1 MRSTPN
7 LTVYEHKESVC
18 CHKVAITLAEKQ
30 IEAEIVNISLEKQEQ
45 RQAWYLKINPLG
57 VVPALVHTGRTVIH
71 STIMTEYLD
80 DAFPDPP
87 LMPVDPYWRA
97 RRRLW
102 ARRIDDE
109 MHVPHISA
117 ISFVVAF
124 GRQMRARMK
133 TKEQL
138 DAYFANIKD
147 ERYRET
153 IRSWYESDLDSAL
166 LRKSLLAYH
175 GFLREME
182 ATLQE
187 SSWLAGDDYSL
198 ADIDVIP
205 YIWRLSN
212 LQLGF
217 LWEELPSVADW
228 FERVTSRT
236 AFKTA
241 IIDTAL
247 PEWVEGMR
255 ASGTEAKPKLQA
267 IVASFEHGSA

>member
-1 MRSTPN
+1 MKSKPN

-30 IEAEIVNISLEKQEQ
+30 IAAEIVNISLEKQEQ

-57 VVPALVHTGRTVIH
+57 VVPALVHSGRTVIH
-71 STIMTEYLD
+71 STILTEYLD

-124 GRQMRARMK
+124 GRQMRERMK
-133 TKEQL
+133 SKEQL

-182 ATLQE
+182 VTLQE
-187 SSWLAGDDYSL
+187 SSWLAGADFSL

-228 FERVTSRT
+228 FERVTSRP

-241 IIDTAL
+241 IIDAAL

-267 IVASFEHGSA
+267 IVASFEHSSA

>member
-1 MRSTPN
+1 MKSTRS

-30 IEAEIVNISLEKQEQ
+30 IEAEIVNVSLEKQEQ

-57 VVPALVHTGRTVIH
+57 VVPALVHSGRPVIH
-71 STIMTEYLD
+71 STIMTEYLE

-124 GRQMRARMK
+124 GRQMRERMK
-133 TKEQL
+133 TEEQL

-147 ERYRET
+147 ERYRAT

-182 ATLQE
+182 VTLQE

-217 LWEELPSVADW
+217 LWQDLPSVTAW
-228 FERVTSRT
+228 FDRVISRP

>member
-1 MRSTPN
+1 MKSTPS
-7 LTVYEHKESVC
+7 LTLYEHKESVC

-30 IEAEIVNISLEKQEQ
+30 IEAEVVNISLEKQEQ

-57 VVPALVHTGRTVIH
+57 VVPALVHSGRTVIQ

-117 ISFVVAF
+117 ISFIVAF
-124 GRQMRARMK
+124 GRQMRERMK

-175 GFLREME
+175 DFLREME
-182 ATLQE
+182 STLQE
-187 SSWLAGDDYSL
+187 SSWLAGDQYSL

-205 YIWRLSN
+205 YVWRLSN

-217 LWEELPSVADW
+217 LWAELPSVTDW
-228 FERVTSRT
+228 FDRVTSRP

-241 IIDTAL
+241 IIDAAL
-247 PEWVEGMR
+247 PEWIEGMR
-255 ASGTEAKPKLQA
+255 ASGIEAKPKLQA
-267 IVASFEHGSA
+267 IAASFKHDSA

>member
-1 MRSTPN
+1 MKSTPS

-30 IEAEIVNISLEKQEQ
+30 IEAEIVNVSLEKQEQ

-57 VVPALVHTGRTVIH
+57 VVPALVHSGRTVIH

-80 DAFPDPP
+80 DAFPNPP
-87 LMPVDPYWRA
+87 LMPVDSYWRA

-117 ISFVVAF
+117 ISFVVAL

-147 ERYRET
+147 ERYRAT

-182 ATLQE
+182 VTLQE
-187 SSWLAGDDYSL
+187 SSWLAGNDYSL

-205 YIWRLSN
+205 YIWRLFN

-217 LWEELPSVADW
+217 IWEELPSVADW
-228 FERVTSRT
+228 FDRVTSRP

-247 PEWVEGMR
+247 PEWIEGMR
-255 ASGTEAKPKLQA
+255 ASGKEAKPKLQA
-267 IVASFEHGSA
+267 IVASFGHGSA

>member
-1 MRSTPN
+1 MNNTPS

-18 CHKVAITLAEKQ
+18 CHKVSITLAEKQ

-57 VVPALVHTGRTVIH
+57 VVPALVHSGRTVIH

-87 LMPVDPYWRA
+87 LMPTDPYWRA

-124 GRQMRARMK
+124 GRQMRERMK
-133 TKEQL
+133 NKEQL

-153 IRSWYESDLDSAL
+153 IRSWYESDLESAL

-182 ATLQE
+182 MTLQV
-187 SSWLAGDDYSL
+187 SSWLAGNDYSL

-217 LWEELPSVADW
+217 LWEKLPSVTDW
-228 FERVTSRT
+228 FDRVTSRP

-241 IIDTAL
+241 IIDAAL
-247 PEWVEGMR
+247 PEWIEGMR

-267 IVASFEHGSA
+267 IVASFEHGPA